1 MSLRVESPAEE
12 VWDWSKLGQDL
23 QHQILREAAHPVN
36 HLPLEQHQILADAFH
51 MNREFFE
58 NLFPPVGGLTISGK
72 WPELVFRHRT
82 VRLPQ
87 DVEEEIGYALVP
99 AHRADVVVLVTC
111 ELEPE
116 NVETMHTYE
125 VMWAENG
132 WQCGRRI
139 ASRQMLGGSA
149 RVSDDGNL
157 IAHVR
162 NTENNGIML
171 SLFGTTS
178 EPPLVVYIPSA
189 DRSSDAL
196 LNQTGTHV
204 ALLVEKHDAAKT
216 LEIQVFDT
224 STLQNVRSL
233 LLPLLPVAAHQRR
246 KEYMHNLD
254 RTLHWADAHTLRWL
268 DVEGT
273 GVLVLHAWSAAG
285 AQITHVLLENVSSI
299 DAARVAQTEC
309 GTCIA
314 VAASGGAGKKQKP
327 IMLALDPTPRVADTA
342 DSMEV
347 LWNVEDLH
355 YVVME
360 GPYAY
365 RFVHA
370 ALEIRE
376 IRPRFLLPAPLE
388 FL

>member
-12 VWDWSKLGQDL
+12 VWDWSKIGLDL
-23 QHQILREAAHPVN
+23 QQQILREAAHPVN
-36 HLPLEQHQILADAFH
+36 HLLLERHHILADAFH
-51 MNREFFE
+51 MNREFFK
-58 NLFPPVGGLTISGK
+58 NLFPSLDGLTISGK
-72 WPELVFRHRT
+72 WPELVFRHRII
-82 VRLPQ
+82 RLPQ

-99 AHRADVVVLVTC
+99 AHRADVVVLVTRK
-111 ELEPE
+111 LEPKI
-116 NVETMHTYE
+116 VETMHTYE

-204 ALLVEKHDAAKT
+204 ALLVEKDDATKT
-216 LEIQVFDT
+216 LEIQVFET
-224 STLQNVRSL
+224 STLQSVRSL
-233 LLPLLPVAAHQRR
+233 LLPVAHQRR
-246 KEYMHNLD
+246 NEFMHNLD
-254 RTLHWADAHTLRWL
+254 CTLHWADAHTLRWL
-268 DVEGT
+268 DVERT
-273 GVLVLHAWSAAG
+273 GVLRLHAWSAAG
-285 AQITHVLLENVSSI
+285 AQITDVVLENVSRI
-299 DAARVAQTEC
+299 DDARVAQTEC

-314 VAASGGAGKKQKP
+314 VESLNAAGEKLKP
-327 IMLALDPTPRVADTA
+327 VMLALDPTPRVADTA
-342 DSMEV
+342 NSVEV

-355 YVVME
+355 SVVME
-360 GPYAY
+360 GPYAH

-376 IRPRFLLPAPLE
+376 IRPRFLLPAPE
-388 FL
+388 

>member
-1 MSLRVESPAEE
+1 MSLRVESPA
-12 VWDWSKLGQDL
+12 VWDWSKIGLDL
-23 QHQILREAAHPVN
+23 QQQILREAAHPVN
-36 HLPLEQHQILADAFH
+36 HLLLERHHILADAFP
-51 MNREFFE
+51 MNRDFFK
-58 NLFPPVGGLTISGK
+58 NLFPSMDGLTISGK
-72 WPELVFRHRT
+72 WPELVFRHRII
-82 VRLPQ
+82 RLPQ
-87 DVEEEIGYALVP
+87 EEEIGYALVP
-99 AHRADVVVLVTC
+99 AHRADVVVLVTRK
-111 ELEPE
+111 LESE
-116 NVETMHTYE
+116 IVETMHTYE
-125 VMWAENG
+125 VKWEDNG
-132 WQCGRRI
+132 WKCGRRI
-139 ASRQMLGGSA
+139 ASWQMSHGSA

-171 SLFGTTS
+171 SLFATHTTS
-178 EPPLVVYIPSA
+178 EPPLVVNIPSA

-314 VAASGGAGKKQKP
+314 VEFAGKKQKP
-327 IMLALDPTPRVADTA
+327 VMLALDPTPRVADTA

-347 LWNVEDLH
+347 LWNVEDLQ

-365 RFVHA
+365 RFVDA

-376 IRPRFLLPAPLE
+376 IRPRFLLPAPE
-388 FL
+388 

>member
-162 NTENNGIML
+162 NTGDDGIML
-171 SLFGTTS
+171 SLFATTS

-204 ALLVEKHDAAKT
+204 ALLVEKDDATKT
-216 LEIQVFDT
+216 LEIQVFET
-224 STLQNVRSL
+224 STLQSVRSL
-233 LLPLLPVAAHQRR
+233 LLPVAHQRR
-246 KEYMHNLD
+246 NEFMHNLD
-254 RTLHWADAHTLRWL
+254 CTLHWADAHTLRWL
-268 DVEGT
+268 DVERT
-273 GVLVLHAWSAAG
+273 GVLRLHAWSAAG
-285 AQITHVLLENVSSI
+285 AQITDVVLENVSRI
-299 DAARVAQTEC
+299 DDARVAQTEC

-314 VAASGGAGKKQKP
+314 VESLNAAGEKLKP
-327 IMLALDPTPRVADTA
+327 VMLALDPTPRVADTA
-342 DSMEV
+342 NSVEV

-355 YVVME
+355 SVVME
-360 GPYAY
+360 GPYAH

-376 IRPRFLLPAPLE
+376 IRPRFLLPAPE
-388 FL
+388 

>member
-1 MSLRVESPAEE
+1 MESPAEE

-162 NTENNGIML
+162 NTGDDGIML
-171 SLFGTTS
+171 SLFATTS

-204 ALLVEKHDAAKT
+204 ALLVEKYDATQT

-224 STLQNVRSL
+224 STLQSVRSL
-233 LLPLLPVAAHQRR
+233 LLPVAHQRR
-246 KEYMHNLD
+246 NEFMHNLD
-254 RTLHWADAHTLRWL
+254 CTLHWADAHTLRWL
-268 DVEGT
+268 DVERT
-273 GVLVLHAWSAAG
+273 GVLGLHAWSAAG
-285 AQITHVLLENVSSI
+285 AQITHVDLENVSSI

-314 VAASGGAGKKQKP
+314 VESLNAAGEKLKP
-327 IMLALDPTPRVADTA
+327 VMLALDPTPRVADTA
-342 DSMEV
+342 NSVEV

-355 YVVME
+355 SVVME
-360 GPYAY
+360 GPYAH

-376 IRPRFLLPAPLE
+376 IRPRFLLPAPE
-388 FL
+388 